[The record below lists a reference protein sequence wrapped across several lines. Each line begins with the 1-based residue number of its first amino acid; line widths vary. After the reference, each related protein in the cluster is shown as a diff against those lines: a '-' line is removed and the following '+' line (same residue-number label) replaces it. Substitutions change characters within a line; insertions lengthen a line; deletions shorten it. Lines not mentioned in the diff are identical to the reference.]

1 MAKIEGALGS
11 QHTYHEEEL
20 NVITNLFNNLLEGDE
35 YVGERLPMKGVDLF
49 HCMSDGMMM
58 IRLLNQIDQDCV
70 DMRAVNKGTNLN
82 IYKVRENINLALTS
96 AKGKI
101 KLVGIEA
108 SAFLEKKP
116 HLVLGVSW

>member
-1 MAKIEGALGS
+1 
-11 QHTYHEEEL
+11 
-20 NVITNLFNNLLEGDE
+20 
-35 YVGERLPMKGVDLF
+35 
-49 HCMSDGMMM
+49 
-58 IRLLNQIDQDCV
+58 
-70 DMRAVNKGTNLN
+70 MRAVNKGTNLN